1 MEKVV
6 LTPEQM
12 LMVRQNLDDPYL
24 LMSELTCYLGL
35 RICEVLGLMWGDF
48 DPVEKRSF
56 DQAVCGRWPRSRR
69 KKRGITRC
77 DSSQRRL
84 HIFSLE
90 VAKDRASF

>member
-35 RICEVLGLMWGDF
+35 RICEVLGLMW
-48 DPVEKRSF
+48 EIST
-56 DQAVCGRWPRSRR
+56 RW
-69 KKRGITRC
+69 
-77 DSSQRRL
+77 RRL
-84 HIFSLE
+84 FRSGGLRSM
-90 VAKDRASF
+90 ARSQT